1 MLMLTTKLEH
11 EQWQK
16 ISHII
21 GSHTVLEQ
29 QSEISQKLVRFRDPL
44 DWDGEPDYQKM
55 SSSMFGTTRPTRPYQ
70 EWSRGRQPQY
80 SWKSAIGGRLDS
92 EIGQNFHGGLWL
104 TGDRPTTRISVS
116 ACFSMTKRTKSY
128 KVALMGKNSLRLVFQ
143 SCMSSKNAMGCS
155 ICLFLFCFQQFILL
169 KVKGYFKMASFED
182 SRQVVTLWFTYEL
195 ILTYFLKEKEFC
207 VFFWRL

>member
-11 EQWQK
+11 EQWEK
-16 ISHII
+16 MSHII
-21 GSHTVLEQ
+21 GSHVYGIR
-29 QSEISQKLVRFRDPL
+29 SWNSNRKLVRFRDPL

-55 SSSMFGTTRPTRPYQ
+55 SPSMFGTTRPTRPYQ

-92 EIGQNFHGGLWL
+92 EIGQNLHAGWL

-128 KVALMGKNSLRLVFQ
+128 KVGWKFSPISVPELYEQQECNGLFHLSLLLAFCFASNSLF
-143 SCMSSKNAMGCS
+143 CSKSRGT
-155 ICLFLFCFQQFILL
+155 LKWLL
-169 KVKGYFKMASFED
+169 LRIPAK
-182 SRQVVTLWFTYEL
+182 W
-195 ILTYFLKEKEFC
+195 
-207 VFFWRL
+207 

>member
-11 EQWQK
+11 EQWEK
-16 ISHII
+16 MSHII
-21 GSHTVLEQ
+21 GSHVYGIR
-29 QSEISQKLVRFRDPL
+29 SWNSNRKLVRFRDPL

-55 SSSMFGTTRPTRPYQ
+55 SPSMFGTTRPTRPYQ

-92 EIGQNFHGGLWL
+92 EIGQNLHAGWL

-116 ACFSMTKRTKSY
+116 ACFSMTKRTKSF

-155 ICLFLFCFQQFILL
+155 ICLSYLLFVLL
-169 KVKGYFKMASFED
+169 PTVYSAQSQG
-182 SRQVVTLWFTYEL
+182 VL
-195 ILTYFLKEKEFC
+195 
-207 VFFWRL
+207 